1 MPELKPAHKSVVDIH
16 RYTEEHKQMSS
27 PGQLRS
33 IKKLYDEMK
42 PKQNPPKCIRFPN
55 GEQKEKNSWRKIL
68 IEVAKWALPKLQE
81 KNKLPLGKL
90 IRKGKMRRYEKLSEG
105 WKVSTN
111 FSSENCVRNAIRIL
125 KEAGISA
132 DEVFVIY
139 KDKI

>member
-1 MPELKPAHKSVVDIH
+1 M
-16 RYTEEHKQMSS
+16 
-27 PGQLRS
+27 
-33 IKKLYDEMK
+33 
-42 PKQNPPKCIRFPN
+42 
-55 GEQKEKNSWRKIL
+55 L

-90 IRKGKMRRYEKLSEG
+90 IHKGKMRRYEKLRGG

-125 KEAGISA
+125 KEAGILA